1 MLLYSF
7 EKFVYMISY
16 NLIITLCALTVAV
29 YAPSPFCLPKGS
41 H

>member
-7 EKFVYMISY
+7 EKFAYMISY

-29 YAPSPFCLPKGS
+29 CPSHCCLPKGS